1 MKIQHQSHPDMQ
13 RLGERL
19 QDQRTAMLTLR
30 DAQGRLDA
38 RPLTPLEMD
47 SSGALWMLV
56 SQRALS
62 PYLGSDARPANLAFS
77 DADKSLFVS
86 IVGTAR
92 LVDDAARKQ
101 ALWTVMA
108 RPWFTGADD
117 PDLALLCVQPESAE
131 LWDGPDSSVM
141 RLLAMAASVAAGQP
155 IGLGEHEV
163 LTPHTTSDALR
174 PQMN

>member
-92 LVDDAARKQ
+92 LVGQSLAGKNQCRGAIP
-101 ALWTVMA
+101 ALDCGLPGHCGLH
-108 RPWFTGADD
+108 RITGA
-117 PDLALLCVQPESAE
+117 PGLH
-131 LWDGPDSSVM
+131 
-141 RLLAMAASVAAGQP
+141 
-155 IGLGEHEV
+155 IGRG
-163 LTPHTTSDALR
+163 AQR
-174 PQMN
+174 G